1 MNPMNNNENEME
13 RIRQGLEGFLYETE
27 KETAKETAKR
37 RPISPDLRAEA
48 PRHAEAPRRAE
59 APAPRPRRPRPER
72 DINLDLTGEQR
83 RPSGRPIPEHQARP
97 QRRPENREVDLELA
111 AGSQNKPVYVDERAV
126 NKELKEAK
134 KVLKKQKKIAKM
146 KAEAEAYQARN
157 AGGNGGDGGKGKKKK
172 GGNGEPEGAPK
183 KGKGKRLFIALLTII
198 CLFAVIWCYA
208 MTKIYGKMNYSE
220 IPSFASAGIKDNG
233 VVNVLLIGS
242 DSRDETDEGRSDAMI
257 LLSISNST
265 KTIQMTSF
273 LRDMYVEI
281 PGYEGN
287 RLNAAYAFGGPELLM
302 ETITQNFDI
311 KIDRYMVVN
320 FKAFANLVDAVGG
333 VKLELSNDEVKWVNA
348 YLNEYNLLQGLPI
361 DNDYLDETLSGEI
374 QLDGPQALAYSR
386 NRYIGTDFGRTER
399 QRKVLNQVI
408 KKIPG
413 AMVTNPTGIIDG
425 LFPNLTTNVTRG
437 EFIYLSSVAWKLAAY
452 DIEQNMIP
460 LQGTYSDAN
469 IRGMAVLQVDFEANK
484 KYLKEKI
491 YNEK

>member
-1 MNPMNNNENEME
+1 MSNNENEME
-13 RIRQGLEGFLYETE
+13 RIRQGLEGFLYEAE
-27 KETAKETAKR
+27 KDVPKR

-48 PRHAEAPRRAE
+48 PRPRQ
-59 APAPRPRRPRPER
+59 PQAPRPRRPRPER
-72 DINLDLTGEQR
+72 DVNLDLA
-83 RPSGRPIPEHQARP
+83 EH
-97 QRRPENREVDLELA
+97 
-111 AGSQNKPVYVDERAV
+111 SQKKPVYVDQREV
-126 NKELKEAK
+126 NRELKEAK
-134 KVLKKQKKIAKM
+134 KVLKKQKKIARM
-146 KAEAEAYQARN
+146 KAEAEAMQAKN
-157 AGGNGGDGGKGKKKK
+157 AGG
-172 GGNGEPEGAPK
+172 EGAPK
-183 KGKGKRLFIALLTII
+183 KSKGKRLFITFLTIFCI
-198 CLFAVIWCYA
+198 LAVIWCYF
-208 MTKIYGKMNYSE
+208 MTKIYGKMKYSE
-220 IPSFASAGIKDNG
+220 IPVFAEAGIKDNG

-257 LLSISNST
+257 LLSISNNT

-281 PGYEGN
+281 PGHGSN
-287 RLNAAYAFGGPELLM
+287 RLNAAYAFGGSELLM
-302 ETITQNFDI
+302 ETITHNFDI

-333 VKLELSNDEVKWVNA
+333 VTLELSNDEVKWVNA

-361 DNDYLDETLSGEI
+361 DNDYLDETLSGEVH
-374 QLDGPQALAYSR
+374 LDGPQALAYSR

-413 AMVTNPTGIIDG
+413 AMVTNPTGIVDG

-469 IRGMAVLQVDFEANK
+469 IDGMAVLQVDFEANK

>member
-1 MNPMNNNENEME
+1 MNNNENEME

-37 RPISPDLRAEA
+37 RSISPDLRAEA
-48 PRHAEAPRRAE
+48 PRPRRQAPRRR
-59 APAPRPRRPRPER
+59 PAP
-72 DINLDLTGEQR
+72 QR
-83 RPSGRPIPEHQARP
+83 Y
-97 QRRPENREVDLELA
+97 PENREVSLDLAEHT
-111 AGSQNKPVYVDERAV
+111 QNKPVYVDERAV

-146 KAEAEAYQARN
+146 RAEAEAYQARN
-157 AGGNGGDGGKGKKKK
+157 AGGNGGG
-172 GGNGEPEGAPK
+172 GGNGGKKSKGSQGGPEGAPK
-183 KGKGKRLFIALLTII
+183 KGKGKRVFIALLTIL

>member
-13 RIRQGLEGFLYETE
+13 RIRQGLEGFLYEAE
-27 KETAKETAKR
+27 KDV
-37 RPISPDLRAEA
+37 PQN
-48 PRHAEAPRRAE
+48 
-59 APAPRPRRPRPER
+59 RPRQREV
-72 DINLDLTGEQR
+72 NMDLAGEQR
-83 RPSGRPIPEHQARP
+83 RPVRRPEQRSPEQHRLSPQQRPQRP
-97 QRRPENREVDLELA
+97 QRRPEAREVDLNLA
-111 AGSQNKPVYVDERAV
+111 AGSQNKPVYVDERSV
-126 NKELKEAK
+126 NRELKEAK

-146 KAEAEAYQARN
+146 RAEAEAYQARN
-157 AGGNGGDGGKGKKKK
+157 AGGNGGG
-172 GGNGEPEGAPK
+172 GGNGGKKSKGGQGGPEGAPK
-183 KGKGKRLFIALLTII
+183 KGKGKRVFIALLTIL

>member
-1 MNPMNNNENEME
+1 ME
-13 RIRQGLEGFLYETE
+13 RIRQGLEGFLYEAE
-27 KETAKETAKR
+27 KDV
-37 RPISPDLRAEA
+37 PQN
-48 PRHAEAPRRAE
+48 
-59 APAPRPRRPRPER
+59 RPRQREV
-72 DINLDLTGEQR
+72 NMDLAGEQR
-83 RPSGRPIPEHQARP
+83 RPVRRPEQHRPPQQRP
-97 QRRPENREVDLELA
+97 QRRPEAREVDLNLA
-111 AGSQNKPVYVDERAV
+111 AGSQNKPVYVDERSV

-146 KAEAEAYQARN
+146 KAEAEAYKARN
-157 AGGNGGDGGKGKKKK
+157 AGGNGGGGGNGGKKSK
-172 GGNGEPEGAPK
+172 GGQGEPEGAPK
-183 KGKGKRLFIALLTII
+183 KGKGKKLFIALLTII

-302 ETITQNFDI
+302 ETITQTFDI

-333 VKLELSNDEVKWVNA
+333 VKLDLSNDEVKWVNA

-469 IRGMAVLQVDFEANK
+469 IRDMAVLQVDFEANK

>member
-1 MNPMNNNENEME
+1 MNNNENEME

-48 PRHAEAPRRAE
+48 PRHAEAPRPRRQ
-59 APAPRPRRPRPER
+59 APRPRTQEVNMDLAGERRQAPR
-72 DINLDLTGEQR
+72 R
-83 RPSGRPIPEHQARP
+83 RPAP
-97 QRRPENREVDLELA
+97 QRYPENREVSLDLAEHT
-111 AGSQNKPVYVDERAV
+111 QNKPIYVDERAV

-146 KAEAEAYQARN
+146 KAEAEAYQARK
-157 AGGNGGDGGKGKKKK
+157 AGGGGGNGGKKPK
-172 GGNGEPEGAPK
+172 GGQGGPEGAPK
-183 KGKGKRLFIALLTII
+183 KGKGKRVFIALLTII

>member
-1 MNPMNNNENEME
+1 MNNNENEME
-13 RIRQGLEGFLYETE
+13 RIRQGLEGFLYEAE
-27 KETAKETAKR
+27 KDV
-37 RPISPDLRAEA
+37 PQN
-48 PRHAEAPRRAE
+48 
-59 APAPRPRRPRPER
+59 RPRQREV
-72 DINLDLTGEQR
+72 NMDLAGEQR
-83 RPSGRPIPEHQARP
+83 RPVRRPEQHRPEQHRPVQQRPQRP
-97 QRRPENREVDLELA
+97 QRRPEAREVDLNLA
-111 AGSQNKPVYVDERAV
+111 AGSQNKPVYVDERSV

-146 KAEAEAYQARN
+146 RAEAEAYQARN
-157 AGGNGGDGGKGKKKK
+157 AGGNGGG
-172 GGNGEPEGAPK
+172 GGNGGKKSKGGQGGPEGAPK
-183 KGKGKRLFIALLTII
+183 KGKGKRVFIALLTIL

>member
-1 MNPMNNNENEME
+1 MNNNENEME

-37 RPISPDLRAEA
+37 RPISPDLRAEV
-48 PRHAEAPRRAE
+48 PRHAEAPRPGRQAPRRR
-59 APAPRPRRPRPER
+59 PAP
-72 DINLDLTGEQR
+72 QR
-83 RPSGRPIPEHQARP
+83 Y
-97 QRRPENREVDLELA
+97 PENREVSLDLAEHT
-111 AGSQNKPVYVDERAV
+111 QNKPVYVDERAV

-157 AGGNGGDGGKGKKKK
+157 AGGNGGG
-172 GGNGEPEGAPK
+172 GGNGGK
-183 KGKGKRLFIALLTII
+183 KSKGKRLFIALLTII

-220 IPSFASAGIKDNG
+220 IPSFATAGIKDNG

-273 LRDMYVEI
+273 LRDMYVDI

>member
-1 MNPMNNNENEME
+1 
-13 RIRQGLEGFLYETE
+13 
-27 KETAKETAKR
+27 
-37 RPISPDLRAEA
+37 
-48 PRHAEAPRRAE
+48 
-59 APAPRPRRPRPER
+59 
-72 DINLDLTGEQR
+72 
-83 RPSGRPIPEHQARP
+83 
-97 QRRPENREVDLELA
+97 
-111 AGSQNKPVYVDERAV
+111 
-126 NKELKEAK
+126 
-134 KVLKKQKKIAKM
+134 
-146 KAEAEAYQARN
+146 
-157 AGGNGGDGGKGKKKK
+157 
-172 GGNGEPEGAPK
+172 
-183 KGKGKRLFIALLTII
+183 
-198 CLFAVIWCYA
+198 
-208 MTKIYGKMNYSE
+208 
-220 IPSFASAGIKDNG
+220 
-233 VVNVLLIGS
+233 
-242 DSRDETDEGRSDAMI
+242 
-257 LLSISNST
+257 
-265 KTIQMTSF
+265 MTSF

>member
-1 MNPMNNNENEME
+1 MNNNENEME
-13 RIRQGLEGFLYETE
+13 RIRQGLEGFLYEAE
-27 KETAKETAKR
+27 KDV
-37 RPISPDLRAEA
+37 PQN
-48 PRHAEAPRRAE
+48 
-59 APAPRPRRPRPER
+59 RPRQREV
-72 DINLDLTGEQR
+72 NMDLAGEQR
-83 RPSGRPIPEHQARP
+83 RPVRRPEQHRPEQHRPVQQRPQRP
-97 QRRPENREVDLELA
+97 QRRPEPREVDLNLA
-111 AGSQNKPVYVDERAV
+111 AGSQNKSVYVDERSV

-157 AGGNGGDGGKGKKKK
+157 AGGNGGNGGKKSK
-172 GGNGEPEGAPK
+172 GGQGEPEGAPK
-183 KGKGKRLFIALLTII
+183 KGKGKRLFIALLTIL